1 MYGFYGC
8 SVSNIRRFSGF
19 DLYNVEFVHVPVIWG
34 FTNFPEISGAPSKF

>member
-1 MYGFYGC
+1 MYGFYGY
-8 SVSNIRRFSGF
+8 SVSNIRQCSGF